1 MKNRSMIAME
11 TLESRTLYS
20 ATPNPTITADIEAV
34 QAAEAQRFNDKA
46 EGAQTLL
53 ADHLQ
58 LLQDQST
65 KSSELAPLQLQLQSD
80 ITAEH
85 RAILADNA
93 SALATRIADQTI
105 ITEDLTQIYSDLGNH
120 SAEAADQAKLST
132 DEDKLKSDNAASAIT
147 LDNTK
152 STYKTT
158 LLSDHLA
165 ITNARIGDD
174 PAIDTD
180 KTKILTDQ
188 LAIKNTLLA
197 DQEAVISAKLKLAE
211 DRLAAA

>member
-20 ATPNPTITADIEAV
+20 AAPNPTITADLEAV
-34 QAAEAQRFNDKA
+34 QVAEAQRFNDKA

-65 KSSELAPLQLQLQSD
+65 KSGQLAPLLLQLQSD
-80 ITAEH
+80 TTAEH
-85 RAILADNA
+85 QAILADNA
-93 SALATRIADQTI
+93 NALATRIADRTI

-120 SAEAADQAKLST
+120 SAEVADQAKLLT
-132 DEDKLKSDNAASAIT
+132 DEDKLKSDNAASNIT

-152 STYKTT
+152 STYRTT

-188 LAIKNTLLA
+188 LALTNTLLA
-197 DQEAVISAKLKLAE
+197 DQEAITSAKLKLAE

>member
-1 MKNRSMIAME
+1 MNNHSMITVE

-20 ATPNPTITADIEAV
+20 ATPSPTITADLEAV
-34 QAAEAQRFNDKA
+34 QVAEAQRFNDKA

-65 KSSELAPLQLQLQSD
+65 KGSQLAPLLLQLQSD
-80 ITAEH
+80 TTAEH
-85 RAILADNA
+85 VAILADNE
-93 SALATRIADQTI
+93 SALATRIADRTI
-105 ITEDLTQIYSDLGNH
+105 ITNDLTQIFSDLGNP
-120 SAEAADQAKLST
+120 SAEAADHAKLLT
-132 DEDKLKSDNAASAIT
+132 DQDKLKSDIAANNIT

-152 STYKTT
+152 STYKTI

-174 PAIDTD
+174 PAIDAD

-197 DQEAVISAKLKLAE
+197 DQEAVVSAQLKLAQ
-211 DRLAAA
+211 DRLAAL